1 MLLKTQDIKIFLMF
15 YLIKDDETKNE
26 KDSM

>member
-1 MLLKTQDIKIFLMF
+1 MLLKTQDIKNFLMF